1 MEHIRTPKVEN
12 VKSMFT
18 KTTNTCNN
26 VWDHQGIKWKG
37 ATCINP
43 HASRSFQKFEHI
55 RGRLQQVVNGG
66 EEIKTK
72 LPRSSTQFCRCCY
85 KVMNQG
91 LGENANYLFSH
102 LSLRAHC
109 HGFKVFSNVHVWLD
123 SLSGN
128 IFVALL
134 FSSCSFL
141 KTSTS
146 HLCNIS
152 YETMK
157 YIVFLTANEKWHDM
171 F

>member
-1 MEHIRTPKVEN
+1 MKRGNLHRQASGCEQIQKLKMRNPCLQKWQIRVTMCRIIKV
-12 VKSMFT
+12 F
-18 KTTNTCNN
+18 
-26 VWDHQGIKWKG
+26 KWKG

-55 RGRLQQVVNGG
+55 RGRLQQQQVVNGG

-128 IFVALL
+128 IFVALF
-134 FSSCSFL
+134 FSSCSFF
-141 KTSTS
+141 KDFHITF
-146 HLCNIS
+146 
-152 YETMK
+152 M
-157 YIVFLTANEKWHDM
+157 
-171 F
+171 